1 MATVGYARVSTTGQ
15 SLDTQLEALSGCE
28 KIFREKIS
36 GAKDD
41 RPELKAML
49 EFVREGDTVQV
60 TKLDRLA
67 RNTRHLLEISEYLQG
82 KRVALNILNIGINTA
97 TPTGKL
103 MLTMIGAIATFEREM
118 MLERQAEGIA
128 LAKLKGKFK
137 GRKATAR
144 NKALE
149 VIELLEKGL
158 SKPEITPLSSRR
170 RLPPPS
176 TQPAVFITSGRTS
189 LSLAK
194 RHLTSGISMSAPGKP
209 QVETP

>member
-28 KIFREKIS
+28 KIFKEKIS

-41 RPELKAML
+41 RHELQAML
-49 EFVREGDTVQV
+49 EFVREGDTVYV

-67 RNTRHLLEISEYLQG
+67 RNTRHLLEVSEYLQG
-82 KRVALNILNIGINTA
+82 KGVALNILNIGINTS

-103 MLTMIGAIATFEREM
+103 MLTMIGAIATFEREL

-128 LAKLKGKFK
+128 LAKLKGKYK

-144 NKALE
+144 SKSQE

-158 SKPEITPLSSRR
+158 SKPEISRQ
-170 RLPPPS
+170 LGIG
-176 TQPAVFITSGRTS
+176 ITSIYRIIRVNRPD
-189 LSLAK
+189 LLENK
-194 RHLTSGISMSAPGKP
+194 NCND
-209 QVETP
+209 